1 MTTQVSG
8 TLITRNYTNFSGV
21 DFSNRGDEVAL
32 NHSPNALNMW
42 KNYRSS
48 NGKCVE
54 TRPDLE
60 LFKEYTDTIYGTKF
74 FTFGGITYEIVHAG
88 TKLYKNN
95 EIIYSNM
102 AEHKS
107 NMFVHYDEYNRISK
121 LYIMDGTNYLVY
133 DGTNVQN
140 VEDIAY
146 IPTTVFS
153 MSPLGNGVVKDQIN
167 CLTPLRKNSFCA
179 DGTSTQYH
187 LNAPDATQEDS
198 AEVKSL
204 VSPIDN
210 DYVPRVWIN
219 GVEITTG
226 FNVNYNT
233 GVVTFTTAPA
243 EPLTTGQDN
252 VVIQFKKAV
261 VGYKDRIL
269 KCSLLELF
277 DDRVFL
283 SGNPDFPNIVFTTE
297 FNDPTYFGDLDYY
310 PEGATDSKVKTL
322 ITGNNAL
329 WVLKEPSASNTT
341 IFYHNPTIGTK
352 ADGTQSKIYPS
363 THSSIST
370 GCKATGINFNDSIVF
385 FSDKGM
391 EAITGDVTTE
401 QVLIHRSSLVDT
413 KLLNEPNYDN
423 MKLVEWVGYLL
434 VIIGNKIYLADGNTL
449 TQINNH
455 YEYEWFYFEF
465 DKEIS
470 DAIVKDEI
478 LYLISDKTIY
488 TLTKTDTDIESY
500 WTTVEDEFKY
510 PQYQKTMNK
519 KGFVVDM
526 EGEEL
531 LVYVRTDNKD
541 FQLIKKYKN
550 KKGYIVSKKK
560 KKKWKSIQ
568 LKFYSTKPFSLYSN
582 TLEAYVG
589 SYVKR

>member
-1 MTTQVSG
+1 MATQVSG

-60 LFKEYTDTIYGTKF
+60 LFKEYEDTIYGRYFYTING
-74 FTFGGITYEIVHAG
+74 TTHLMVHSG
-88 TKLYKNN
+88 TKLYKDD
-95 EIIYSNM
+95 EAIYSNM
-102 AEHKS
+102 VEHKS
-107 NMFVHYDEYNRISK
+107 NFFVFKDK
-121 LYIMDGTNYLVY
+121 LYIMDTNNYLVY
-133 DGTNVQN
+133 DGTTIQN
-140 VEDIAY
+140 VIGY
-146 IPTTVFS
+146 IPTTS
-153 MSPLGNGVVKDQIN
+153 ISRSPLGGGTIYEDVNMLSDY
-167 CLTPLRKNSFCA
+167 RKNSFCA
-179 DGTSTQYH
+179 DGTSTEYK
-187 LNAPDATQEDS
+187 LDVES
-198 AEVKSL
+198 M
-204 VSPIDN
+204 DN
-210 DYVPRVWIN
+210 NYTPRVWIN
-219 GVEITTG
+219 DSEILTG
-226 FNVNYNT
+226 FSANYST
-233 GVVTFTTAPA
+233 GKVTFNTAPS
-243 EPLTTGQDN
+243 EPLTAGQDN
-252 VVIQFKKAV
+252 VVIQFKKKV
-261 VGYKDRIL
+261 SGYRERITNCTL
-269 KCSLLELF
+269 VEMF
-277 DDRVFL
+277 DNRIFF
-283 SGNPDFPNIVFTTE
+283 SGNPNYPNVLFHCNLE
-297 FNDPTYFGDLDYY
+297 DPSYCSDTDYY
-310 PEGATDSKVKTL
+310 EEGSTDSKVKSLTA
-322 ITGNNAL
+322 GNNAL
-329 WVLKEPSASNTT
+329 WVLKEPSQSNTT
-341 IFYHNPTIGTK
+341 IFYHNPTIDSEQG
-352 ADGTQSKIYPS
+352 KIYPN

-370 GCKATGINFNDSIVF
+370 GCKGKGINFNDSIVF

-401 QVLIHRSSLVDT
+401 QVLIHRSSLIDT
-413 KLLNEPNYDN
+413 KLLNEKNYEN
-423 MKLVEWVGYLL
+423 MELIEYAGYLF
-434 VIIGNKIYLADGNTL
+434 VIIDNKVYLADGNTL

-465 DKEIS
+465 DKKITG
-470 DAIVKDEI
+470 ALVKDDV
-478 LYLISDKTIY
+478 LYLISDKAIY
-488 TLTKTDTDIESY
+488 TFTKTDTDIESY
-500 WTTVEDEFKY
+500 WTTIEDEFKY

>member
-1 MTTQVSG
+1 MAQVSG

-60 LFKEYTDTIYGTKF
+60 LFKEYPDTIYGRFF
-74 FTFGGITYEIVHAG
+74 FTANNVTNLIVHSG
-88 TKLYKNN
+88 TKLYKDD
-95 EIIYSNM
+95 EVIYSNM

-107 NMFVHYDEYNRISK
+107 KFFIHFNSVTRVSK
-121 LYIMDGTNYLVY
+121 LYIMDGTNYLEY
-133 DGTNVQN
+133 DGLTVNK

-146 IPTTVFS
+146 IPLTIIS
-153 MSPLGNGVVKDQIN
+153 MSPLGYGVKNDEIN
-167 CLTPLRKNSFCA
+167 CLTPLRKCSYCG
-179 DGTSTQYH
+179 DGSSTVYH
-187 LNAPDATQEDS
+187 LNAPESSEDD
-198 AEVKSL
+198 
-204 VSPIDN
+204 VSKVIISSIDN

-219 GVEITTG
+219 GTELTSG
-226 FNVNYNT
+226 FTVNYSNAT
-233 GVVTFTTAPA
+233 ITFATAPS

-252 VVIQFKKAV
+252 VVIQFKKTV
-261 VGYKDRIL
+261 PGYKDRIL
-269 KCSLLELF
+269 KCELVEQF
-277 DDRVFL
+277 DNRVFVG
-283 SGNPDFPNIVFTTE
+283 GNSEYPNVIFHSMLD
-297 FNDPTYFGDLDYY
+297 DPTYFSDLDYY
-310 PEGATDSKVKTL
+310 PEGANDSKVKSL
-322 ITGNNAL
+322 VAGNNAL
-329 WVLKEPSASNTT
+329 WVLKEPSQSNTT
-341 IFYHNPTIGTK
+341 IFYHNPTIDSEHG
-352 ADGTQSKIYPS
+352 KIYPS

-370 GCKATGINFNDSIVF
+370 GCKGKGINFNDNIVF
-385 FSDKGM
+385 FSDKGL
-391 EAITGDVTTE
+391 ESITGDVTTE
-401 QVLIHRSSLVDT
+401 QVLIHRSSLIDT
-413 KLLNEPNYDN
+413 KLLNENNYEN
-423 MKLVEWVGYLL
+423 MELIEYAGYLF
-434 VIIGNKIYLADGNTL
+434 VIIDNKVYLADGNTL
-449 TQINNH
+449 TQVNNH

-465 DKEIS
+465 DKNITG
-470 DAIVKDEI
+470 ALVKDDV
-478 LYLISDKTIY
+478 LYLISDKNIY
-488 TLTKTDTDIESY
+488 TLTKKDTSIKSY
-500 WTTVEDEFKY
+500 WTTIEDEFKY

-568 LKFYSTKPFSLYSN
+568 LMFYSTKPFSLYSN

>member
-1 MTTQVSG
+1 MAQVSG

-60 LFKEYTDTIYGTKF
+60 FFKEYTDTIYGFYFYTVNGTTHK
-74 FTFGGITYEIVHAG
+74 IVHAG
-88 TKLYKNN
+88 TNLYKDD
-95 EIIYSNM
+95 EVIYSDM

-107 NMFVHYDEYNRISK
+107 NFFIFNDSTIRFSK
-121 LYIMDGTNYLVY
+121 LYIMDTENYLVY
-133 DGTNVQN
+133 DGTTIQN

-146 IPTTVFS
+146 IPTTIIS
-153 MSPLGNGVVKDQIN
+153 MSPLGYGTFNNEIN
-167 CLTPLRKNSFCA
+167 CLTPLRKCSYCA
-179 DGTSTQYH
+179 DGSSTVYH
-187 LNAPDATQEDS
+187 LNAPNSSEED
-198 AEVKSL
+198 
-204 VSPIDN
+204 VSKTVIASIDD

-219 GVEITTG
+219 GSEILTG
-226 FNVNYNT
+226 YTVNYSAAT
-233 GVVTFTTAPA
+233 VTFNTAPA
-243 EPLTTGQDN
+243 EPLTPGQDN
-252 VVIQFKKAV
+252 VVIQFKKTV
-261 VGYKDRIL
+261 QGHKNRVL
-269 KCSLLELF
+269 KCELVEYF
-277 DDRVFL
+277 DNRIFL
-283 SGNPDFPNIVFTTE
+283 SGNPEYPNALFHCKLE
-297 FNDPTYFGDLDYY
+297 DPSYFSDLDYY
-310 PEGATDSKVKTL
+310 PEGSTDSEVKSL
-322 ITGNNAL
+322 IAGNNAL
-329 WVLKEPSASNTT
+329 WVLKKPSQSNTT
-341 IFYHNPTIGTK
+341 IFYHNPTIDSEKG
-352 ADGTQSKIYPS
+352 KIYPS

-370 GCKATGINFNDSIVF
+370 GCKAKGINFNDNIVF

-391 EAITGDVTTE
+391 ESITGDVTTE
-401 QVLIHRSSLVDT
+401 QVLIHRSSLIDT
-413 KLLNEPNYDN
+413 KLLDEQNYDN
-423 MKLVEWVGYLL
+423 MNLVEYAGYLF
-434 VIIGNKIYLADGNTL
+434 VIIDNKVYLADGNTL
-449 TQINNH
+449 TQVNNH

-465 DKEIS
+465 DKNIS
-470 DAIVKDEI
+470 GALVKDDV

-488 TLTKTDTDIESY
+488 TFTKKDTEIESY
-500 WTTVEDEFKY
+500 WTTIEDEFKY

-519 KGFVVDM
+519 KGFVIDM
-526 EGEEL
+526 EGDEL
-531 LVYVRTDNKD
+531 LVYVRTDNGE

>member
-1 MTTQVSG
+1 MAQVSG

-60 LFKEYTDTIYGTKF
+60 LFKEYEDAIYGRYFYTING
-74 FTFGGITYEIVHAG
+74 TTHLIVHSG
-88 TKLYKNN
+88 TKLYKDD
-95 EIIYSNM
+95 EVIYSNM

-107 NMFVHYDEYNRISK
+107 NMFVFKDK
-121 LYIMDGTNYLVY
+121 LYIMDTNSYLVY
-133 DGTNVQN
+133 DGATIQN
-140 VEDIAY
+140 VIGY
-146 IPTTVFS
+146 IPTTS
-153 MSPLGNGVVKDQIN
+153 ISRSPLGGGTIYEDIN
-167 CLTPLRKNSFCA
+167 MLSDYRKNSFCA
-179 DGTSTQYH
+179 DGTSTEYK
-187 LNAPDATQEDS
+187 LDVES
-198 AEVKSL
+198 
-204 VSPIDN
+204 IDN
-210 DYVPRVWIN
+210 DYMPRVWIN
-219 GVEITTG
+219 DSEVLSG
-226 FNVNYNT
+226 FSVNYSI
-233 GVVTFTTAPA
+233 GKVIFDTAPS
-243 EPLTTGQDN
+243 EPLTAGQDN
-252 VVIQFKKAV
+252 VVVQFKKV
-261 VGYKDRIL
+261 VQGYKERIIN
-269 KCSLLELF
+269 CNLLEIF
-277 DDRVFL
+277 DNRVFF
-283 SGNPDFPNIVFTTE
+283 SGNPNYPNVLFHCSLE
-297 FNDPTYFGDLDYY
+297 DPTYCSDTDYY
-310 PEGATDSKVKTL
+310 EEGSTDSKVKSL
-322 ITGNNAL
+322 VAGNNAL
-329 WVLKEPSASNTT
+329 WVLKEPSQSNTT
-341 IFYHNPTIGTK
+341 IFYHNPTIDSEHG
-352 ADGTQSKIYPS
+352 KIYPS

-370 GCKATGINFNDSIVF
+370 GCKAKGINFNDSIVF

-391 EAITGDVTTE
+391 ESITGDVTTE
-401 QVLIHRSSLVDT
+401 QVLIHRSSLIDS
-413 KLLNEPNYDN
+413 KLLNETNYEN
-423 MKLVEWVGYLL
+423 MDLIEYGGYLFT
-434 VIIGNKIYLADGNTL
+434 IIDNKVYLADGNTL

-465 DKEIS
+465 DKNITG
-470 DAIVKDEI
+470 ALVKDDV

-488 TLTKTDTDIESY
+488 TFTKKDTQIESY
-500 WTTVEDEFKY
+500 WTTIEDEFKY